1 MRALTRLIWW
11 PRPERTS
18 RHRHLGE
25 AHRMTE
31 PAQPN
36 GADPTRDIRL
46 PPLPDRPFPLPQ
58 EWSAGHAAGTTA
70 RAAAEAPAAGTPA
83 DPEPT
88 TSGLH
93 VDQPT
98 DEVGRPPD
106 GARNHT
112 LTFEGTSSE
121 RWAAG
126 LAATPDP
133 AWSAVPPR
141 PGPVV
146 GPRPRPVPEKRRR
159 WPWVVLTLVPLL
171 VIVGAGIWLLLLLRA
186 A

>member
-1 MRALTRLIWW
+1 
-11 PRPERTS
+11 
-18 RHRHLGE
+18 
-25 AHRMTE
+25 MTE

-46 PPLPDRPFPLPQ
+46 PPLPDRPFPPLPQ
-58 EWSAGHAAGTTA
+58 GWPTDRAAGSTA
-70 RAAAEAPAAGTPA
+70 AAAAEVAEVPA

-88 TSGLH
+88 TSGLQ

-98 DEVGRPPD
+98 DDVPRPPD
-106 GARNHT
+106 GVRNRT

-133 AWSAVPPR
+133 AWSAVPAR

-146 GPRPRPVPEKRRR
+146 GPRPRPVPEKSRR

>member
-1 MRALTRLIWW
+1 
-11 PRPERTS
+11 
-18 RHRHLGE
+18 
-25 AHRMTE
+25 MTDA
-31 PAQPN
+31 AQPN

-46 PPLPDRPFPLPQ
+46 PPLPDRPFPSLPQ
-58 EWSAGHAAGTTA
+58 EWSADRAAGT
-70 RAAAEAPAAGTPA
+70 AAAAPAEVAELSE

-88 TSGLH
+88 TSGLQ

-98 DEVGRPPD
+98 DDVNRPPD
-106 GARNHT
+106 GVRNRT

-126 LAATPDP
+126 LASAPDP
-133 AWSAVPPR
+133 AWSAVPAR

-146 GPRPRPVPEKRRR
+146 GPRPRPVPEKSRR

>member
-1 MRALTRLIWW
+1 
-11 PRPERTS
+11 
-18 RHRHLGE
+18 
-25 AHRMTE
+25 MTE
-31 PAQPN
+31 PSQPA
-36 GADPTRDIRL
+36 ADPTRDIRL
-46 PPLPDRPFPLPQ
+46 PPLPDRPFPQLP
-58 EWSAGHAAGTTA
+58 EGWSPERADEAAARAPGAAPAHAAPVG
-70 RAAAEAPAAGTPA
+70 
-83 DPEPT
+83 PEPT
-88 TSGLH
+88 TSGLQ

-98 DEVGRPPD
+98 DEVGGPPR
-106 GARNHT
+106 GVREPT

-133 AWSAVPPR
+133 AWSPLPPR
-141 PGPVV
+141 NGPVV
-146 GPRPRPVPEKRRR
+146 GPRPRPARERGRR

>member
-1 MRALTRLIWW
+1 
-11 PRPERTS
+11 
-18 RHRHLGE
+18 
-25 AHRMTE
+25 MTE
-31 PAQPN
+31 PAQPV

-46 PPLPDRPFPLPQ
+46 PPLAERPLPPLRPD
-58 EWSAGHAAGTTA
+58 SD
-70 RAAAEAPAAGTPA
+70 AAEPR
-83 DPEPT
+83 PT
-88 TSGLH
+88 TSGLQ

-98 DEVGRPPD
+98 DEVVGPPK
-106 GARNHT
+106 GVREPT

-133 AWSAVPPR
+133 AWSALPPR
-141 PGPVV
+141 SGPVV
-146 GPRPRPVPEKRRR
+146 GPRPRPARERGRR

-171 VIVGAGIWLLLLLRA
+171 IIVGAGLWLLLLLRA

>member
-1 MRALTRLIWW
+1 
-11 PRPERTS
+11 
-18 RHRHLGE
+18 
-25 AHRMTE
+25 MTD
-31 PAQPN
+31 PSQPV

-46 PPLPDRPFPLPQ
+46 PPLPDRPFPQLPQ
-58 EWSAGHAAGTTA
+58 GWSPERADATAAPVQTP
-70 RAAAEAPAAGTPA
+70 APATPPV
-83 DPEPT
+83 PEPT
-88 TSGLH
+88 TSGVQ

-98 DEVGRPPD
+98 DEVVGPPK
-106 GARNHT
+106 GVREPT

-133 AWSAVPPR
+133 AWSPVPPR
-141 PGPVV
+141 SGPVV
-146 GPRPRPVPEKRRR
+146 GPRPRPARERGRR

-171 VIVGAGIWLLLLLRA
+171 IIAGAGIWLLLLLRA

>member
-1 MRALTRLIWW
+1 
-11 PRPERTS
+11 
-18 RHRHLGE
+18 
-25 AHRMTE
+25 MTE
-31 PAQPN
+31 PSQPV

-46 PPLPDRPFPLPQ
+46 PPLPDRPFPQLPQ
-58 EWSAGHAAGTTA
+58 GWSAGRAGEAAWPVGA
-70 RAAAEAPAAGTPA
+70 APAVPA
-83 DPEPT
+83 VPEPT
-88 TSGLH
+88 TSGLQ

-98 DEVGRPPD
+98 DEVGGPPK
-106 GARNHT
+106 GAREPT

-133 AWSAVPPR
+133 AWSPLPPR
-141 PGPVV
+141 SGPVV
-146 GPRPRPVPEKRRR
+146 GPRPRPARERGRR

-171 VIVGAGIWLLLLLRA
+171 IIVGAGIWLLLLLRA

>member
-1 MRALTRLIWW
+1 MTD
-11 PRPERTS
+11 PS
-18 RHRHLGE
+18 HRV
-25 AHRMTE
+25 
-31 PAQPN
+31 

-46 PPLPDRPFPLPQ
+46 PPLADRPVPPLHPDFGASGAAAD
-58 EWSAGHAAGTTA
+58 ESAAPAPE
-70 RAAAEAPAAGTPA
+70 AAEAGISRSAGSE
-83 DPEPT
+83 PEPT

-98 DEVGRPPD
+98 DELVGPSKGIREP
-106 GARNHT
+106 T
-112 LTFEGTSSE
+112 LTFEGTASE

-133 AWSAVPPR
+133 AWSPVPPR
-141 PGPVV
+141 SGPLV
-146 GPRPRPVPEKRRR
+146 GPRPRAPRERARR

-171 VIVGAGIWLLLLLRA
+171 IIAGAGVWLLLLLRA

>member
-1 MRALTRLIWW
+1 
-11 PRPERTS
+11 
-18 RHRHLGE
+18 
-25 AHRMTE
+25 MTE
-31 PAQPN
+31 PSEPA

-46 PPLPDRPFPLPQ
+46 PPLPDRPFPQLPQ
-58 EWSAGHAAGTTA
+58 GWSVERAG
-70 RAAAEAPAAGTPA
+70 EVSAPGEPVAA

-98 DEVGRPPD
+98 DEVGGPPK
-106 GARNHT
+106 GVREPT
-112 LTFEGTSSE
+112 LSFEGTSSE

-133 AWSAVPPR
+133 AWSPVPPR
-141 PGPVV
+141 SGPVV
-146 GPRPRPVPEKRRR
+146 GPRPRQARERGRR

-171 VIVGAGIWLLLLLRA
+171 IIVGAGLWLLLLLRA

>member
-1 MRALTRLIWW
+1 
-11 PRPERTS
+11 
-18 RHRHLGE
+18 
-25 AHRMTE
+25 MTGA
-31 PAQPN
+31 AQPN

-46 PPLPDRPFPLPQ
+46 PPLPDRPFLPLPQ
-58 EWSAGHAAGTTA
+58 EWSPDRAAGS
-70 RAAAEAPAAGTPA
+70 AAAAPAGTPVPDMAA

-88 TSGLH
+88 TSGLR

-98 DEVGRPPD
+98 DDVPRPPD
-106 GARNHT
+106 GARDRT

-126 LAATPDP
+126 HAASPDP
-133 AWSAVPPR
+133 AWSAIPAR

-146 GPRPRPVPEKRRR
+146 GPRPRPVREKGRR

-171 VIVGAGIWLLLLLRA
+171 VIVGAGVWLLLLLRA